1 MSLRSTPR
9 FLLAVMLILFF
20 VLVPFSAVFAATS
33 TSSLTTLFATDNQ
46 YAGNMFNLTVLSAND
61 VVINS
66 FDVNIN
72 SDLHENTSVS
82 VYYRLGGYSGYEA
95 NASAWTLV
103 GTTSVATNGINV
115 PTPISVGDFTLAAGQ
130 TYGIY
135 ITVDN
140 YSMPYIRMYY
150 TEGTTT
156 YQDDY
161 LKISDSIGRGTPNF
175 SGITILE
182 RLWNGTIY
190 YTVQPPTPTVSPV
203 IPQTGDSSG
212 SFLWLF
218 GTAALLSSS
227 IIIFL
232 VRKHVYFHRY

>member
-1 MSLRSTPR
+1 MD
-9 FLLAVMLILFF
+9 F
-20 VLVPFSAVFAATS
+20 
-33 TSSLTTLFATDNQ
+33 
-46 YAGNMFNLTVLSAND
+46 G
-61 VVINS
+61 
-66 FDVNIN
+66 
-72 SDLHENTSVS
+72 
-82 VYYRLGGYSGYEA
+82 
-95 NASAWTLV
+95 
-103 GTTSVATNGINV
+103 GTTGVVTNGINV
-115 PTPISVGDFTLAAGQ
+115 PTPISVGDFTLIAGQ

-161 LKISDSIGRGTPNF
+161 LKISDSIGCGTPNF
-175 SGITILE
+175 SGITVFE

-212 SFLWLF
+212 FFMVIRHSCP
-218 GTAALLSSS
+218 
-227 IIIFL
+227 
-232 VRKHVYFHRY
+232 VKQ